1 MFMSR
6 CADRTERRQQML
18 DRLAEL
24 DLAAAEAAHASY
36 LAAVDTPEEA
46 AKGRGYQR
54 MARSLRQT
62 LALSEKFDRETA
74 RLEREAAHTAR
85 IKEILHP
92 NGEEPPPRKR
102 LFPKDI
108 PAANERAGEIRTGV
122 QRLLWSEGFEKSD
135 YDCEQE
141 LEGHFFRCLED
152 FLAEDRLKDDFTTRD
167 LDDQIAEYAHAFG
180 LNPDNV
186 PRWREL
192 PDPDPDD
199 VEAFL
204 ADDSDDGEHPKWRSS
219 G

>member
-1 MFMSR
+1 MTSLTDM
-6 CADRTERRQQML
+6 TERHSRLLADLAERGHALACALQEDALASDDKAERVSLAAGFHQVARTVRQSIALEAKLRRDL
-18 DRLAEL
+18 DR
-24 DLAAAEAAHASY
+24 D
-36 LAAVDTPEEA
+36 
-46 AKGRGYQR
+46 
-54 MARSLRQT
+54 
-62 LALSEKFDRETA
+62 DREI
-74 RLEREAAHTAR
+74 AHTAR

-92 NGEEPPPRKR
+92 NGEGPPPRKR
-102 LFPKDI
+102 LFPRDI
-108 PAANERAGEIRTGV
+108 PAANERAGEIRTGM

-180 LNPDNV
+180 LNPDNI
-186 PRWREL
+186 PRWRDL
-192 PDPDPDD
+192 PDPDPED
-199 VEAFL
+199 VAAFL

>member
-1 MFMSR
+1 MSD
-6 CADRTERRQQML
+6 ATPSPTSDEATL
-18 DRLAEL
+18 ARLAEF
-24 DLAAAEAAHASY
+24 DLAAVERAHGRYMAAPDGPEAS
-36 LAAVDTPEEA
+36 AAARD
-46 AKGRGYQR
+46 YQR
-54 MARSLRQT
+54 MARSLRQSI
-62 LALSEKFDRETA
+62 ALKHKIAQDA
-74 RLEREAAHTAR
+74 AKVEREIAHNAR

-92 NGEEPPPRKR
+92 NGEDPRPPKR
-102 LFPKDI
+102 LFPRDI
-108 PAANERAGEIRTGV
+108 PAANQRAGEIRVGM

-167 LDDQIAEYAHAFG
+167 LDEQIAELAKAFG
-180 LNPDNV
+180 LNPDNI

-192 PDPDPDD
+192 PDPDPET
-199 VEAFL
+199 VEQFL